1 MDIQLSEHFTLW
13 EMTASGTAIDNGI
26 ENRPDEEQTAHLRAL
41 CRQVLEPLRRRFG
54 KIRVTSGYRS
64 EALNA
69 LVGGVPRSQ
78 HLSGEAADIH
88 VSNREVGLKMYE
100 YIRRHLPFDQLL
112 FESVH
117 RNGVCWLHV
126 SYREEAETNRR
137 EARELTL

>member
-1 MDIQLSEHFTLW
+1 MDMQLSEHFTLR

-26 ENRPDEEQTAHLRAL
+26 ENIPDKEQTAHLRAL
-41 CRQVLEPLRRRFG
+41 CRQVLEPLRKRFG

-78 HLSGEAADIH
+78 HLRGEAADIH
-88 VSNREVGLKMYE
+88 ISSHEVGMKMYE

-112 FESVH
+112 FENVH
-117 RNGVCWLHV
+117 RDGVCWLHV
-126 SYREEAETNRR
+126 SYREGAGGNRR
-137 EARELTL
+137 VARELIL

>member
-1 MDIQLSEHFTLW
+1 MDIQLSEHFTLR

-126 SYREEAETNRR
+126 SYREGAEANRR
-137 EARELTL
+137 EARELAL